1 MDQFKGQV
9 LEESTRVWIN
19 KIESKL
25 DAVSTEFTRGFA
37 QLSTKLDIY
46 LGRQDDHERRLSQL
60 EEYRHKQ
67 DGVNEASNKRYTRI
81 TLLLIG
87 TEILFLGVG
96 LLISVVVKG
105 H

>member
-1 MDQFKGQV
+1 MEDN
-9 LEESTRVWIN
+9 TRIWIN

-46 LGRQDDHERRLSQL
+46 LGRQDDHERRLAQL

-67 DGVNEASNKRYTRI
+67 DGVNEASDKRYTRI
-81 TLLLIG
+81 TVILIAS
-87 TEILFLGVG
+87 EVLFIGVG
-96 LLISVVVKG
+96 IVLTFIIKS
-105 H
+105 